1 MSTRTDRIALGWGFA
16 EATMFFIVP
25 DVFLTHVAIRMG
37 FRRSL
42 RAALLATVG
51 AIIGGLILFQWA
63 TVNPEGAFKAM
74 DAVPAIDAEM
84 INTVRADIASNGNGA
99 LVTGPLRGQP
109 YKLFAA
115 ASGELGLS
123 GFGLAMLTIPG
134 RMVRFLLAIGIA
146 SYLRWVFSRWLS
158 ERVML
163 GFWAGIWLLIYVGY
177 WFR

>member
-1 MSTRTDRIALGWGFA
+1 MSTRTNWIALGWGFA

-25 DVFLTHVAIRMG
+25 DVFLTHVAIRKG

-42 RAALLATVG
+42 RAALIATAG
-51 AIIGGLILFQWA
+51 GIIGGLILFQWA
-63 TVNPEGAFKAM
+63 TVDPAGVFAAM
-74 DAVPAIDAEM
+74 DAVPAVDAEM
-84 INTVRADIASNGNGA
+84 ISTVRADVASKGNA
-99 LVTGPLRGQP
+99 SLVTGPLRGQP

-123 GFGLAMLTIPG
+123 AFGLAMLTIPG
-134 RMVRFLLAIGIA
+134 RMGRFLLAIGVA
-146 SYLRWVFSRWLS
+146 AYLRWVFSRWLS

-163 GFWAGIWLLIYVGY
+163 GFWAALWLLVYGVY